1 VQSEYSLLYR
11 NPAEETLPTCRELG
25 VSYIA
30 YSPLGR
36 GFLSGSIQAEADL
49 PEDDRRRQHPRFQ
62 GDNFGKNL
70 ALVRR
75 IQDIAKAKG
84 VTPSQLVLAWL
95 LARGGDVVPIPGTK
109 RRAYL
114 DENAGA
120 VGVALTAEEI
130 AQIDA
135 AMPPGAG
142 AGTRYPEPQ
151 MKGVH
156 I

>member
-1 VQSEYSLLYR
+1 
-11 NPAEETLPTCRELG
+11 
-25 VSYIA
+25 
-30 YSPLGR
+30 
-36 GFLSGSIQAEADL
+36 
-49 PEDDRRRQHPRFQ
+49 
-62 GDNFGKNL
+62 
-70 ALVRR
+70 
-75 IQDIAKAKG
+75 

-120 VGVALTAEEI
+120 VGVALTPEEI